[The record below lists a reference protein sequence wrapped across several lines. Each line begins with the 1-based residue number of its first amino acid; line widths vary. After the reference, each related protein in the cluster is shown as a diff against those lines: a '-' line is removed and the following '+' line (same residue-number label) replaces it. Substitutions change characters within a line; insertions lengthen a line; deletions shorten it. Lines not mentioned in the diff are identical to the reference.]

1 MVLAIDSKHYRN
13 ANAASVHLDR
23 GYVSS
28 DVRTQRFGG
37 CLMAASLRRLGNRT
51 GHLLN
56 RCLALGVI
64 FYWTLQSS
72 ARSVSSS
79 FSSGTSRTT
88 VSATISN
95 GVSINYTTPVAGTC
109 ETAFGYQRQYTGY
122 VSLAPSTIGSIQQN
136 YSINTFFWLVESRSN
151 PQNAPLTVYL
161 NGGPG
166 STSLVGVFQETGPCE
181 VIEIAKDRLGTRARE
196 WGWDRSSNMLYIDQ
210 PVQSGFSFDRLRE
223 GSLNL
228 LDSTYTFPPSE
239 PPANQSRIT
248 WLNGITSSNNVQVTT
263 NTTSTA
269 AKALWHVLQAILAEF
284 PQYSSVSQGAANIH
298 LFSESYGGKYA
309 PNFVSYFENQNAKLK
324 EGRLSPIH
332 TLEIN
337 VRSIGILQGCI
348 DDLVQN
354 PYFSIFAYN
363 NSYGISAITQEEKD
377 GFLTNF
383 SKPGGCRDK
392 IVGCREEIKAS
403 DPENT
408 GTIESVNQKCLEA
421 LSTCL
426 SDTPNLFS
434 KLGRSSHDISQS
446 SLDPFPPHT
455 YLEYLNQEHVQ
466 KSIGA
471 QMNITDYS
479 STVSTAFLG
488 TADYDRG
495 GYISELAKLLNKGIR
510 IALIYGDRDYI
521 CNWMGGQAAAFS
533 IAASSSSYLSGFNAA
548 GYAPLIINDT
558 YVGGMT
564 RQFGNLS
571 FTRIYDAGHLIS
583 AYQPETLFTLFSRI
597 VQRSVDLSTG
607 QKVDI
612 STFNTKGDANTT
624 ATNTAPPMAKPT
636 CYLRKVKDTCSQEQ
650 VEKLARGDGVIING
664 IWYESESD
672 WKMPSPTSRDRNGG
686 AAWTGGVVQA
696 YVATSTPSM
705 VGQRSVKR
713 SAGTKQLGSLDLF
726 GLITVVF
733 AGLTTTS
740 LLC

>member
-1 MVLAIDSKHYRN
+1 MGHFLNHY
-13 ANAASVHLDR
+13 
-23 GYVSS
+23 
-28 DVRTQRFGG
+28 
-37 CLMAASLRRLGNRT
+37 
-51 GHLLN
+51 
-56 RCLALGVI
+56 LALGVI
-64 FYWTLQSS
+64 VCWTLQSS

-95 GVSINYTTPVAGTC
+95 GVSINYTSPVSGTC
-109 ETAFGYQRQYTGY
+109 ETTFRHQRQYTGY
-122 VSLAPSTIGSIQQN
+122 VSLPPSTIGSIQQN
-136 YSINTFFWLVESRSN
+136 YSINTFFWLVESRFN
-151 PQNAPLTVYL
+151 AQNAPLTVYL

-181 VIEIAKDRLGTRARE
+181 VIEIGKDRLGTRARE

-210 PVQSGFSFDRLRE
+210 PAQSGFSFDRLRE

-248 WLNGITSSNNVQVTT
+248 WLDGITSSNNVQVTT

-284 PQYSSVSQGAANIH
+284 PQYASVSQGAANIH

-324 EGRLSPIH
+324 EGRLSPTD
-332 TLEIN
+332 TLRIN
-337 VRSIGILQGCI
+337 IQSIGILQGCI

-354 PYFSIFAYN
+354 PYFPIFAYN

-392 IVGCREEIKAS
+392 VIGCREEIKAS

-408 GTIESVNQKCLEA
+408 GTVEVVNKKCLEA

-426 SDTPNLFS
+426 SETPNLFS

-455 YLEYLNQEHVQ
+455 YLEYLNQEDVQ

-495 GYISELAKLLNKGIR
+495 DYVSELAKLLNKGIR

-521 CNWMGGQAAAFS
+521 CNWMGGQATAFS

-548 GYAPLIINDT
+548 GYAPLLINDT

-597 VQRSVDLSTG
+597 VQGSVDLSTG

-612 STFNTKGDANTT
+612 STFSTQGDANTT
-624 ATNTAPPMAKPT
+624 ATNSSPPMAKPT
-636 CYLRKVKDTCSQEQ
+636 CYLRRVKDTCSQEQ
-650 VEKLARGDGVIING
+650 TEKLARGDGVIVNG

-672 WKMPSPTSRDRNGG
+672 WKMPSPTSRDGEGG
-686 AAWTGGVVQA
+686 AAWTGSVVQV

-705 VGQRSVKR
+705 IGQRSVKP
-713 SAGTKQLGSLDLF
+713 SSGTKQLGSSGLV

-733 AGLTTTS
+733 AALTTTS